1 MELGYLLNPAFQ
13 YENRN
18 GKPLVGGFLKVF
30 EHGTT
35 IPYITWKNFDGDRNP
50 AEIPLNDLGMAVV
63 LAEPG
68 KLYDI
73 FCYDIERV
81 EQWSRVNV
89 GTYGG
94 AGGASGASGDGF
106 GAIRCTGASR
116 LTTDGN
122 FQYSVQEVNG
132 DSLEVLAGILRAD
145 TGWYHYDATVRLIWE
160 SAPANRET
168 QVKLAAYLNDDLAS
182 DVSSFDMGYSHDE
195 TVRVS
200 GEVKVTADDTVFN
213 ITVTGMPA
221 GMEAQLV
228 DFGMHTVSSQGGS
241 GEKNIHRLLRWYTG
255 ASEADLQ
262 HPAGDWLHD
271 LDAVDGSDPSGH
283 PMVTAE
289 QLFGWYEAGQV
300 FDLYEIDSRDGRLGW
315 SAVYRMVA
323 WEDQSDWWSQG
334 ATEPGKAVR
343 IEFFRMGVSSTP
355 YRGGLI
361 AYIRYRGE
369 DYMRLYPITPGQSVW
384 VAEYQEKLTPGTNIT
399 IEGNVISSSAAP
411 QEQADWT
418 ETDTSAVS
426 FVKHK
431 PTVKPVEAG
440 NNITITEGSDSFVIS
455 SAGASEA
462 QVAAL
467 AEQVAALAETV
478 SRLTDGVNR
487 MQGQVS
493 HWAYEINTTQSQV
506 SSLQSTMN
514 QLNAQYLDHG
524 IAYDSSSHSLSHQL

>member
-1 MELGYLLNPAFQ
+1 
-13 YENRN
+13 
-18 GKPLVGGFLKVF
+18 
-30 EHGTT
+30 
-35 IPYITWKNFDGDRNP
+35 
-50 AEIPLNDLGMAVV
+50 
-63 LAEPG
+63 
-68 KLYDI
+68 
-73 FCYDIERV
+73 
-81 EQWSRVNV
+81 
-89 GTYGG
+89 
-94 AGGASGASGDGF
+94 
-106 GAIRCTGASR
+106 
-116 LTTDGN
+116 
-122 FQYSVQEVNG
+122 
-132 DSLEVLAGILRAD
+132 
-145 TGWYHYDATVRLIWE
+145 
-160 SAPANRET
+160 
-168 QVKLAAYLNDDLAS
+168 VKLAAYLNDDLAS
-182 DVSSFDMGYSHDE
+182 DVTSFDMGYTHDE

-399 IEGNVISSSAAP
+399 IEGNVISAP
-411 QEQADWT
+411 GAMQQQADWT

-440 NNITITEGSDSFVIS
+440 TNITITEGSDSFVIS
-455 SAGASEA
+455 SSGASEA

-467 AEQVAALAETV
+467 AEQVASLADMV
-478 SRLTDGVNR
+478 DRLTGGVNR
-487 MQGQVS
+487 MQDQVS
-493 HWAYEINTTQSQV
+493 HWAYEITTMQGQVNTMQTNMN
-506 SSLQSTMN
+506 SLNS
-514 QLNAQYLDHG
+514 QYLSHG
-524 IAYDSSSHSLSHQL
+524 IAYDESTHTVSHQL

>member
-1 MELGYLLNPAFQ
+1 MELAYLLNPAFQ

-18 GKPLVGGFLKVF
+18 GKPLTGGFLKVF
-30 EHGTT
+30 KHGTT

-63 LAEPG
+63 LVEPG
-68 KLYDI
+68 NRYDI
-73 FCYDIERV
+73 FCYDNNRV

-94 AGGASGASGDGF
+94 PGGASGAPGDGF

-122 FQYSVQEVNG
+122 FRYSVQEVNG
-132 DSLEVLAGILRAD
+132 DSLEVLSGILRAD

-182 DVSSFDMGYSHDE
+182 DVSSFDIGYTHDE

-228 DFGMHTVSSQGGS
+228 DFGMHTVSSRGGS
-241 GEKNIHRLLRWYTG
+241 GEQKVHRLLRWHTG
-255 ASEADLQ
+255 ASDANLQ

-271 LDAVDGSDPSGH
+271 MDAVDGADPSGH

-289 QLFGWYEAGQV
+289 QLFGWYKAGEV
-300 FDLYEIDSRDGRLGW
+300 FDLYEIDSTDGQLGW
-315 SAVYRMVA
+315 SAVYRMVS
-323 WEDQSDWWSQG
+323 WEDESEWWSQG
-334 ATEPGKAVR
+334 APVPGKAVR
-343 IEFFRMGVSSTP
+343 IEFFRMGMESTP
-355 YRGGLI
+355 YLGGLI
-361 AYIRYRGE
+361 AYRRYRGE
-369 DYMRLYPITPGQSVW
+369 DYMRLYPITPGHDVW
-384 VAEYQEKLTPGTNIT
+384 VGEYQEKLTPGTNIT
-399 IEGNVISSSAAP
+399 IEGNVISTTAAP
-411 QEQADWT
+411 QEQANWA
-418 ETDTSAVS
+418 ETSPNVVS
-426 FVKHK
+426 FIRNK
-431 PTVKPVEAG
+431 PGVKPVVAG
-440 NNITITEGSDSFVIS
+440 SNITITEGNDSFVIS
-455 SAGASEA
+455 SSGASEA
-462 QVAAL
+462 QVAEL
-467 AEQVAALAETV
+467 AAQVASLSERV
-478 SRLTDGVNR
+478 SRLSDAVGT

-493 HWAYEINTTQSQV
+493 HWSYEMNVMQGQVNTME
-506 SSLQSTMN
+506 STVN
-514 QLNAQYLDHG
+514 DLNNQYLSHG
-524 IAYDSSSHSLSHQL
+524 IDYDASTRTASHQL